1 MVKNEIAK
9 AVANKLEGCTIKDA
23 TAVLEAFE
31 EVIVETLK
39 ADPTEAVPVGKIG
52 KFRVKD
58 VAAKM
63 FYFLSIINIVL
74 FVQTV
79 KQNVI
84 IILIRLLIWAYILN
98 VHTAIHLVN
107 GA

>member
-39 ADPTEAVPVGKIG
+39 TDPTETVPVGKIG

-58 VAAKM
+58 VPERTGIIMMGDRKGETYTVPAHSEITFKMSKSAKT
-63 FYFLSIINIVL
+63 I
-74 FVQTV
+74 
-79 KQNVI
+79 
-84 IILIRLLIWAYILN
+84 
-98 VHTAIHLVN
+98 
-107 GA
+107 

>member
-23 TAVLEAFE
+23 VAVLDAFE
-31 EVIVETLK
+31 EVIIETLK

-58 VAAKM
+58 VTAKSGVSKLGGVEKPWSTEAHQEIT
-63 FYFLSIINIVL
+63 F
-74 FVQTV
+74 
-79 KQNVI
+79 K
-84 IILIRLLIWAYILN
+84 
-98 VHTAIHLVN
+98 VN
-107 GA
+107 KSAKTL